1 MVLKVLGGQ
10 VLLAVAPL
18 SLPLLQPTG
27 ITNTDAT
34 LPCHPIDPP
43 AAPSSIWLLLRPRQA
58 MGEWTILLCVTN

>member
-27 ITNTDAT
+27 ITITDAT
-34 LPCHPIDPP
+34 LPCHLINSP
-43 AAPSSIWLLLRPRQA
+43 AAPSSIWLLPRPRPA
-58 MGEWTILLCVTN
+58 MGEWTILSCVTN